1 MIDRV
6 KRVLQA
12 EARAIENIT
21 VGDSVEKAIQS
32 ILSCKG
38 KLFTTGIGKAGYV
51 ARKAASTFC
60 TTGTPSVFIHPGD
73 ASHGD
78 IGVVSDQDILLA
90 YSNSGKTREVI
101 ETTRFCKHLG
111 IYCVIGMCASAESP
125 LGELSDIVLE
135 LGDIEEPCPLG
146 LTPTASTTAMIA
158 LSDALALVLMEEL
171 RFSAADFAARHH
183 GGYLG
188 EKSRADS
195 Q

>member
-1 MIDRV
+1 MRERV
-6 KRVLQA
+6 KEILRA
-12 EARAIENIT
+12 EAAAIEGIE
-21 VGDSVEKAIQS
+21 VGESVEKAIET
-32 ILSCKG
+32 ILNCKG

-78 IGVVSDQDILLA
+78 IGVVSGSDVLLA

-111 IYCVIGMCASAESP
+111 IAGVISICASSDSP
-125 LGELSDIVLE
+125 LGELSDVVLE
-135 LGDIEEPCPLG
+135 LGHIEEPCPLG

-158 LSDALALVLMEEL
+158 LSDALALVLMERL
-171 RFSAADFAARHH
+171 KFSAADFAARHH

-188 EKSRADS
+188 EKSRQDA

>member
-1 MIDRV
+1 MKDRV
-6 KRVLQA
+6 REILQA
-12 EARAIENIT
+12 EARAIEEIPLSDT
-21 VGDSVEKAIQS
+21 IEQAIS
-32 ILSCKG
+32 KILACKG

-78 IGVVSDQDILLA
+78 IGVVSGEDVLLA

-111 IYCVIGMCASAESP
+111 IASVISICASADSP
-125 LGELSDIVLE
+125 LGQYSDIVLE
-135 LGDIEEPCPLG
+135 LGEITEPCPLG
-146 LTPTASTTAMIA
+146 LTPTASTSAMIA
-158 LSDALALVLMEEL
+158 LSDAMALVLMEEL
-171 RFSAADFAARHH
+171 SFSAADFAARHH

-188 EKSRADS
+188 EKSREDAK
-195 Q
+195 